1 MMVLHLPMSEHIDD
15 LKMILISKERSTATL
30 ESCVM
35 VNDGWKLVD
44 FSPPRGRSELA
55 GRAERVVFCS
65 TAFGWVLTEYLPDNH
80 TRPGDRAYCGNPHPT
95 SQQTMQARHLIGG
108 FSKPLRYPVAGRNY
122 A

>member
-1 MMVLHLPMSEHIDD
+1 MVLYFFMSEHLGD

-65 TAFGWVLTEYLPDNH
+65 TAFGWVLAEYLPDNH

-95 SQQTMQARHLIGG
+95 SQQTMQAEHLIGV
-108 FSKPLRYPVAGRNY
+108 FSKPLCYLVARRNY